1 MKFPIADFIFSPFVL
16 IFAAIFLGML
26 FGNLKIKSFS
36 FGGAG
41 PLFIGLL
48 IGWGVLKYA
57 HAVPQGSENYAAAQ
71 SFIKIGV
78 INNLLF
84 NTFLVLFVTA
94 IGLLASNSIVKVVKK
109 YGLQFVIL
117 GFLITFVGAAAT
129 VGMTKVLPQF
139 SPYKISGTYTG
150 AMTSSPGLAADLEA
164 TQKEAKNK
172 ADHYTEL
179 SDKKKHTVLMV
190 LNEYYAGAGEEDTA
204 MLTLENTQ
212 TLTEEQK
219 ADFVEA
225 AMADTGI
232 GHSIAFPFGS
242 LVVIISMT
250 FLHRIFR
257 IDLKKEK
264 EEFAKLMKDTTTTAA
279 HPSAKAAANEP
290 TTENSKKKGVV
301 FDVAGFSLAALC
313 GLILGNINISLGS
326 LGHFSLGNTGG
337 ALLGGLAFG
346 AIGKIGFINF
356 RMDDK
361 VLQVLRT
368 LCLEI
373 FLAIVGLKYGYG
385 VVQAVTGSGLIFAAV
400 SFVIGMAALMS
411 GFLVGRYVMKLNYIL
426 LSGAICGGMTNTTGM
441 GTLLDVLESDDAATG
456 YGATFPFAVIGMV
469 LFSILMRFVTG

>member
-1 MKFPIADFIFSPFVL
+1 MKFPIADFIFNPFVL
-16 IFAAIFLGML
+16 IFTAIFLGML
-26 FGNLKIKSFS
+26 FGKIKIKNFS

-41 PLFIGLL
+41 PLFVGLL
-48 IGWGVLKYA
+48 VGWACLNYA
-57 HAVPQGSENYAAAQ
+57 HGIPESSETYKAAQ
-71 SFIKIGV
+71 SFISVGV
-78 INNLLF
+78 INDLLF

-109 YGLQFVIL
+109 YGVQFIIL

-129 VGMTKVLPQF
+129 TAVTMFLPQF
-139 SPYKISGTYTG
+139 SPYKISGTYSG

-164 TQKEAKNK
+164 TKKEATNK
-172 ADHYTEL
+172 ADTYETL
-179 SDKKKHTVLMV
+179 SDKKKNTVLMV
-190 LNEYYAGAGEEDTA
+190 LNEYYTGQSET
-204 MLTLENTQ
+204 LSLENTS
-212 TLTEEQK
+212 TLTDQQK
-219 ADFVEA
+219 SDFVEA
-225 AMADTGI
+225 AMADVGI

-250 FLHRIFR
+250 FLHRVFH

-264 EEFAKLMKDTTTTAA
+264 EEFTKIMAVYD
-279 HPSAKAAANEP
+279 KADMNQTSE
-290 TTENSKKKGVV
+290 KRGVV
-301 FDVAGFSLAALC
+301 FDITGFALAALF
-313 GLILGNINISLGS
+313 GLALGNINISLGS
-326 LGHFSLGNTGG
+326 LGHFSLGATGG
-337 ALLGGLAFG
+337 ALLGGLIFG

-373 FLAIVGLKYGYG
+373 FLAIVGLRYGYG
-385 VVQAVTGSGLIFAAV
+385 VVQAVTGSGLTFALV
-400 SFVIGMAALMS
+400 SFSIGMVALLS
-411 GFLVGRYVMKLNYIL
+411 GFLVGRYVMKLNYVL

-469 LFSILMRFVTG
+469 FFSILMRFVLG